1 MKTRTAERIG
11 FLADLLIAS
20 IEHNGYGFPGV
31 VEYKAP
37 TDRPADTYAVIYNR
51 YDVEEWDGEGTN
63 PRAVTWRITIDT
75 MAKGIGVLRKKY
87 GTDAGPYMKE
97 LFEANRENDA
107 SITDVVG
114 ALAVLEAALFGDVVY
129 G

>member
-1 MKTRTAERIG
+1 MKARSAERIG
-11 FLADLLIAS
+11 FLADLLITA

-51 YDVEEWDGEGTN
+51 YDVEEWDGEGPN
-63 PRAVTWRITIDT
+63 PRTVTWRVDIDT

-87 GTDAGPYMKE
+87 GTDASQYMKD
-97 LFEANRENDA
+97 LFEASGENDA

-114 ALAVLEAALFGDVVY
+114 ALAVLEAAILGDVTY
-129 G
+129 S